1 MSEYINPNLLLSEAE
16 IESGHVVW
24 RSPSNL
30 AIIKYWGKYGVQ
42 LPRNPSISFTL
53 ANSFTETIF
62 EYEKKISAEEGI
74 DLKMEF
80 NGAEDQK
87 ILDSTR
93 AFLHKMLPYFP
104 FLNQLSLKIRTANS
118 FPHAA
123 GIASSASGMSALAL
137 CLCTLE
143 DRFFGTLGEPEVFD
157 RKASYIARLGS
168 GSACRSI
175 FPYMAL
181 WGEYKGIDGSSNE
194 YAIPM
199 EDQIHEVFKGY
210 HNAIMIASSQEKSVS
225 SRAGHALM
233 EGNPYSEAR
242 YQQANE
248 RMGRLLHIL
257 KEGDVHG
264 FGVIAE
270 EEALTLHALMMAS
283 SPSYT
288 LLHPNTL
295 HMIERIRNYR
305 AETGHPVY
313 FSLDAGP
320 NIHLLY
326 PDSVKEEVQL
336 LIDQQLL
343 PLCERG
349 FWIKDWVG
357 EGPEEL

>member
-1 MSEYINPNLLLSEAE
+1 MTEYTNPDLLLNPDAIEA
-16 IESGHVVW
+16 GHVVW

-30 AIIKYWGKYGVQ
+30 AIIKYWGKFGNQ
-42 LPRNPSISFTL
+42 LPKNPSISFTL
-53 ANSFTETIF
+53 ANSFTETILDYKPK
-62 EYEKKISAEEGI
+62 ETAAEGI
-74 DLKMEF
+74 DLQMEF
-80 NGAEDQK
+80 NGSEDEK
-87 ILDSTR
+87 ILAATR
-93 AFLHKMLPYFP
+93 NFLQNMLPYFP
-104 FLNQLSLKIRTANS
+104 FLQQLSLRIRTANS

-137 CLCTLE
+137 CLCMLE
-143 DRFFGTLGEPEVFD
+143 DRFFGTLGEAAAFD
-157 RKASYIARLGS
+157 QKASYIARLGS

-181 WGEYKGIDGSSNE
+181 WGTYEGVAGSSNE
-194 YAIPM
+194 FAIPM
-199 EDQIHEVFKGY
+199 ENQIHDVFKGF
-210 HNAIMIASSQEKSVS
+210 HNAIMIASSKEKSVS

-233 EGNPYSEAR
+233 VDNPYAEAR
-242 YQQANE
+242 YKQANE
-248 RMGRLLHIL
+248 RMERLLKML
-257 KEGDVHG
+257 KDGDVHG
-264 FGVIAE
+264 FGTIAE

-283 SPSYT
+283 TPSYT

-295 HMIERIRNYR
+295 QMIERIRDYR

-336 LIDQQLL
+336 LIDRQLV
-343 PLCERG
+343 PLCENG